1 MLNVSNS
8 KTFLFSACKSEAM
21 KFKGVAWK
29 FGDNITTDHI
39 TPGRYYHLRSRM
51 EELAKHIME
60 DADKDFPKKFEKGDF
75 IVAGKN
81 FGMGSSR
88 EHAPLAI
95 KIAGISAV
103 LAKSF
108 ARIFFRNAINVG
120 LPVVIANTDLINDGD
135 EIELDLS
142 KGKIKNLTNDVVI
155 EIKPL
160 PETMIKI
167 LNEGGLVNFVNKY
180 KNLEI

>member
-1 MLNVSNS
+1 
-8 KTFLFSACKSEAM
+8 M
-21 KFKGVAWK
+21 KLKGVAWK

-39 TPGRYYHLRSRM
+39 TPGRYYHLRSNI

-60 DADKDFPKKFEKGDF
+60 DADREFPNKFKEGDF
-75 IVAGKN
+75 IVGGKN

-95 KIAGISAV
+95 KVAGISAV

-108 ARIFFRNAINVG
+108 ARIFFRNAINIG
-120 LPVVIANTDLINDGD
+120 LPVIIADTDQIESGD
-135 EIELDLS
+135 EIEVDLS
-142 KGKIKNLTNDVVI
+142 KGVIRNLTKNLTI

-160 PETMIKI
+160 PDTMIKI
-167 LNEGGLVNFVNKY
+167 LNEGGLISFVNKY
-180 KNLEI
+180 GDLEI